1 MTAGEAAQQRDL
13 ETLARLPPSHSD
25 PSGWVPQ
32 TQRTLFWTRASLI
45 TEAQAGERE
54 TGLKRRGGKRLG
66 AKRGPGKDECQLCP
80 QCPSQIP
87 PSFPSSSPS
96 ILSLPLLP
104 SSWPVF
110 TLAVN
115 DFSEGA
121 DWDIS
126 VFKLKQASLFKLSMN
141 WHPLS
146 PLSLSHV
153 VLSAYPRSL
162 SPLCTNSFSSCN
174 SPPWFSLSL
183 LCIFFLFHLSLR
195 FYPLPLLDQLSL
207 LSPVSL
213 DRPSSPVLID
223 LEWHAAEA
231 MGAVLLGRS
240 ICTDMERLQHQL
252 DSQSEQWLAAG
263 Y

>member
-13 ETLARLPPSHSD
+13 ETLACLPPSHSD

-45 TEAQAGERE
+45 TKAQAGRERR
-54 TGLKRRGGKRLG
+54 GLKGEE
-66 AKRGPGKDECQLCP
+66 GKDWGQREGQERMSANSAPSVHLRSLHP
-80 QCPSQIP
+80 SLHPHPPSCPS
-87 PSFPSSSPS
+87 
-96 ILSLPLLP
+96 PLLP

-153 VLSAYPRSL
+153 VLSG
-162 SPLCTNSFSSCN
+162 
-174 SPPWFSLSL
+174 
-183 LCIFFLFHLSLR
+183 
-195 FYPLPLLDQLSL
+195 LPLLPSSSPHDLLFILQLSSLIL
-207 LSPVSL
+207 LISSLCFLSLPPLPPVFPTSL
-213 DRPSSPVLID
+213 SYTSCHSCLRSLWTSLPV
-223 LEWHAAEA
+223 
-231 MGAVLLGRS
+231 
-240 ICTDMERLQHQL
+240 QF
-252 DSQSEQWLAAG
+252 
-263 Y
+263 